1 MRFSRF
7 FIDRPIFAGVIAVL
21 ITVVGALAFI
31 GLPVTQ
37 YPDVVPPTVTVT
49 ATYPGASAETVAD
62 TVAAPIEQEING
74 VDDMLYMDSQSTGD
88 GRVTITVTFR
98 IGTDLD
104 EAQVLVQNRVA
115 IAEPRLP
122 ESVRAMGV
130 VTKKSSPDFLM
141 IVNLQSPDGTYDREY
156 LSNYA
161 LTRVKDRLARLDGV
175 GDVQMFG
182 ARDYGMRI
190 WIDPDKA
197 AARNLTADEI
207 VSALRAQ
214 NVQVSAGALGQP
226 PYDGGS
232 GSAGA
237 YQLGVELQGRLTTP
251 EEFGNV
257 IVRSDAG
264 GGQIRVKDVARIE
277 LGAQDYSLNTY
288 LSGNPTVVIAVL
300 QRPGSNAL
308 DAAETVRE
316 EMDALAADFPQ
327 GLEYSVIY
335 NPTEFIGQS
344 IDAVYHTL
352 FEAAVLV
359 VLVILVFLQNW
370 RAAVIPIVAIPVSLV
385 GTAIMLAAT
394 GYSLNNLSLFG
405 LVLAIGIVVDDAIV
419 VVENVERYIEEGVK
433 PLEAARRSMD
443 EVSGALVAIVLVLC
457 AVFIPTLF
465 IDGISG
471 QFYKQFAVTIATAT
485 VISLIVSLTLSPA
498 LAAIL
503 LREKHRVADDAP
515 RWRRVL
521 QGAGDRFNHGFERM
535 SEAYARLTL
544 RLVKRPARMMAGY
557 AALIVATGGLFWATP
572 AGFIPQQDQGYF
584 LAAIFLLPGSSL
596 SRTDEVTREVAEK
609 ILPGKGIRGA
619 VMFAGFNGPSRTAS
633 PDSGAIYF
641 PFESFEKRAELGVTE
656 ESIMAKAQEALAGY
670 DKASIILLPPPTING
685 IVPPGGYRMIV
696 EDRSGQ
702 GYAELEKAAQA
713 LLAQANTQPELQQVY
728 TLFNRGSPRVHA
740 DIDRRK
746 ADMLGVPP
754 QNIFS
759 TLQTYLGSTFI
770 NDFNLLGRTYRVT
783 AQADAGSRNSVADIA
798 NLQTRSSNGSMVPI
812 GSVATFENRTGPYR
826 VVRYNL
832 QRAIEVDGSVAPGY
846 STGQALA
853 TMEKVA
859 AETLPAGYGAEWT
872 GIAYQQSIAGNT
884 AGVVFGMAVL
894 FVFLV
899 LAAQYES
906 LTLPLAIILI
916 VPMCLFAAMLGV
928 NLRGMDNNILT
939 QIGLV
944 VLIALAAKNAI
955 LVVEFAKQAEEEQGL
970 SPVQAAVQAARTRL
984 RPILMTSFA
993 FILGAVPLVIASG
1006 AGSELRQALGTA
1018 VFFGMAGVTGFGLLF
1033 TPTFYVV
1040 CRNLA
1045 EALRCG
1051 PRPNAETPRPKQP
1064 RDYDPL
1070 AIPAE

>member
-21 ITVVGALAFI
+21 ITVVGLIAYL

-37 YPDVVPPTVTVT
+37 YPEVVPPTVTVS
-49 ATYPGASAETVAD
+49 AQYPGASSETVAD

-74 VDDMLYMDSQSTGD
+74 VDDMLYMSSQSTGD
-88 GRVTITVTFR
+88 GKVVITVTFK
-98 IGTDLD
+98 IGTDID
-104 EAQVLVQNRVA
+104 AAQVLVQNRVA

-130 VTKKSSPDFLM
+130 VTKKASPDFLM
-141 IVNLQSPDGTYDREY
+141 VVNLQSPDGTYDRDY

-161 LTRVKDRLARLDGV
+161 LTQVKDRLARIDGV

-190 WIDPDKA
+190 WIDPNKA
-197 AARNLTADEI
+197 AAHDLTAGEI
-207 VSALRAQ
+207 VAALRAQ

-226 PYDGGS
+226 PFDRGN
-232 GSAGA
+232 A
-237 YQLGVELQGRLTTP
+237 YQVGVELQGRLTSP

-257 IVRSDAG
+257 VIRSDAD
-264 GGQIRVKDVARIE
+264 GGQVRVHDVARVE
-277 LGAQDYSLNTY
+277 LGAQDYTLNTY
-288 LSGNPTVVIAVL
+288 LSGKPTVVLAVL

-308 DAAETVRE
+308 AAATAVRG
-316 EMDALAADFPQ
+316 EMDSLQASFPK
-327 GLEYSVIY
+327 GLEYSIIY

-352 FEAAVLV
+352 FEAVVLV

-419 VVENVERYIEEGVK
+419 VVENVERYIEEGMT

-457 AVFIPTLF
+457 AVFLPTLF
-465 IDGISG
+465 IGGMSG

-485 VISLIVSLTLSPA
+485 VLSLIVSLTLSPA
-498 LAAIL
+498 LAAL
-503 LREKHRVADDAP
+503 LLKHRERLPETAP
-515 RWRRVL
+515 RWKRVL
-521 QGAGDRFNHGFERM
+521 EKAGDRFNHGFERM
-535 SEAYARLTL
+535 SQGYAHLTYV
-544 RLVKRPARMMAGY
+544 LVKRPARMLMGY
-557 AALIVATGGLFWATP
+557 AALLAATVGLFWATP

-584 LAAIFLLPGSSL
+584 LAAIFLPPGSSL
-596 SRTDEVTREVAEK
+596 SRTDAVTQEVARR
-609 ILPGKGIRGA
+609 ILPVKGVKGA
-619 VMFAGFNGPSRTAS
+619 VMFAGLNGPSQTAS
-633 PDSGAIYF
+633 PDSAAIYF
-641 PFESFEKRAELGVTE
+641 PFDSFADRKKLGVTYE
-656 ESIMAKAQEALAGY
+656 GIMAQAQKALGGY
-670 DKASIILLPPPTING
+670 DAAQIILVPPPTISG

-696 EDRSGQ
+696 EDKGGQ
-702 GYAELEKAAQA
+702 GYGELEKATQA
-713 LLAQANTQPELQQVY
+713 LIAKANQEPALQQVY
-728 TLFNRGSPRVHA
+728 TLFNRASPRVHA
-740 DIDRRK
+740 DVDRRK
-746 ADMLGVPP
+746 ADLLGVAPEKV
-754 QNIFS
+754 FE

-783 AQADAGSRNSVADIA
+783 AQADAPFRGSSADLA
-798 NLQTRSSNGSMVPI
+798 NLKTRSTSGAMVPI
-812 GSVATFENRTGPYR
+812 GSVATFEDVTGPYR

-832 QRAIEVDGSVAPGY
+832 NRAIEVDGSVAPGHA
-846 STGQALA
+846 TGQALA

-859 AETLPAGYGAEWT
+859 GETLPSGYSTEWT
-872 GIAYQQSIAGNT
+872 GIAWQQTHAGNT

-955 LVVEFAKQAEEEQGL
+955 LVVEFAKQAEDERGM
-970 SPVQAAVQAARTRL
+970 SPVEAAVYAARTRL
-984 RPILMTSFA
+984 RPILMTSLA
-993 FILGAVPLVIASG
+993 FILGAVPLVIAEG
-1006 AGSELRQALGTA
+1006 AGAELRQALGTA
-1018 VFFGMAGVTGFGLLF
+1018 VFFGMVGVTGFGLLF

-1040 CRNLA
+1040 CRALA
-1045 EALRCG
+1045 ARLGRGRKPRHGHHDRESHAL
-1051 PRPNAETPRPKQP
+1051 Q
-1064 RDYDPL
+1064 
-1070 AIPAE
+1070 PAE